1 MEKMTPTQAKEELQ
15 LQLRSQMMAAAISGQ
30 PSHMEIVS
38 RFKQAVDI
46 AIEAIDLMDKQ
57 LDIEKKED

>member
-30 PSHMEIVS
+30 PSHME
-38 RFKQAVDI
+38 
-46 AIEAIDLMDKQ
+46 MDKQ